1 MVGQVS
7 DGHAPIGKET
17 VLRCFSKENEKAFV
31 SRVFLKLVDDI
42 HHGFLLAFEDLQKGA
57 TLIEEHPRNAK
68 LGIGFTGFYQ
78 QCFKLSFGEEL

>member
-1 MVGQVS
+1 MVCPPRLQE
-7 DGHAPIGKET
+7 DIGEFIPGGG
-17 VLRCFSKENEKAFV
+17 RADRPW
-31 SRVFLKLVDDI
+31 RVVDDI